1 MLRMLLAFRGAE
13 WTRKAAVQGP
23 RGIQTCAFDIVLM
36 PEGNGDM
43 ETILAKKSDVYTVRG
58 KNFESQ
64 HD

>member
-1 MLRMLLAFRGAE
+1 MPSEVPSGREGGGAE
-13 WTRKAAVQGP
+13 P

-43 ETILAKKSDVYTVRG
+43 ETILVKKSVVYTVRR

-64 HD
+64 HG